1 MYFFSFHCFVINRSV
16 FSIIQR
22 LGWKKRLEEEDFDEK
37 RKTAG
42 KESSWLEQIATIV
55 RAKKGEKESGGGGV
69 VLGPSFQS
77 SSAAGSFSPIGG
89 GRLSLAITAS
99 IDEILRSVNEQRT
112 TKRRVST
119 CPILIYRRSPE
130 RAQQFVFLNFN
141 PSFLPRQLI
150 INLTV
155 YNSYTVYKEIVIN
168 NAI

>member
-1 MYFFSFHCFVINRSV
+1 M
-16 FSIIQR
+16 
-22 LGWKKRLEEEDFDEK
+22 
-37 RKTAG
+37 
-42 KESSWLEQIATIV
+42 
-55 RAKKGEKESGGGGV
+55 
-69 VLGPSFQS
+69 LGPSFQS

-155 YNSYTVYKEIVIN
+155 YNSYTRKL
-168 NAI
+168 